1 MQMKIETNSRMSAIQ
16 LKIRA
21 ETGAKVLMEGQYPK
35 DLTPQ
40 EQVVA
45 QRLVELWKQGETE
58 AGVHVSWRVDGER
71 IIHTIGIRR
80 ADQTIENYGEAEE
93 GKSMPNETSS
103 DQKPDYV
110 NHPPH
115 YATHPSGVECVD
127 IAEHL
132 SFNLGNALKYLWR
145 AKGKGREEEDLQ
157 KCLWY
162 LEREVRTNNLMN
174 QVGSVTADIVRLNS
188 QKALDKEGKTS
199 ALGKFLMV
207 LVKPSVVDT
216 EDFGELMKIVRS
228 EIKIVKAGDSR

>member
-1 MQMKIETNSRMSAIQ
+1 MKIETNSRMSAIQ
-16 LKIRA
+16 LKLRA
-21 ETGAKVLMEGQYPK
+21 ETGARVLMEGQYP
-35 DLTPQ
+35 DNLTPQ

-45 QRLVELWKQGETE
+45 QRLVELWKQGESTAVVE
-58 AGVHVSWRVDGER
+58 VSWREDGDK
-71 IIHTIGIRR
+71 IIHTIGIKR
-80 ADQTIENYGEAEE
+80 ADGTVEKYENANQE
-93 GKSMPNETSS
+93 KSMSNESETA
-103 DQKPDYV
+103 KPDYV

-188 QKALDKEGKTS
+188 QKALDKEGKSS